1 MVIEMPLTERSKNYK
16 WFFCFVLS
24 VKGGDLLWNQS
35 INFVHIKFEM
45 FIWYAS
51 GNDRYVVRYIGVKEG
66 GPGKTHTFG
75 SRQCI
80 SKNR

>member
-1 MVIEMPLTERSKNYK
+1 ME
-16 WFFCFVLS
+16 
-24 VKGGDLLWNQS
+24 S

-45 FIWYAS
+45 SIWYAS

-66 GPGKTHTFG
+66 GPGETHTFG

-80 SKNR
+80 FKNQ